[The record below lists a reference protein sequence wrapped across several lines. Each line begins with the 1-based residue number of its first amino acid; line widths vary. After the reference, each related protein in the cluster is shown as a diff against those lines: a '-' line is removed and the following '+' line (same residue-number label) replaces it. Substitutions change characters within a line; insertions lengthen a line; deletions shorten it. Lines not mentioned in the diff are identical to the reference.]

1 MAALL
6 TGSVASSETPR
17 VADAPVAGQAVAIR
31 LSHFKHDRWTPSE
44 GAPSN
49 IGAIAQTGDGYL
61 WLGNNEGLWRFDGV
75 TFERVAAP
83 DGSAMVDAGVN
94 SLRVTARGELWVGF
108 SDGAGVAV
116 YRDGRLVDMKMPSP
130 PPVVV
135 QIVEGTDGAIW
146 AQWGGISE
154 RLWRYQQG
162 RWQLVDTT
170 LGLPTGFLLTMMRTR
185 DGHLKL
191 PVLSADQRST
201 GIADLA
207 PGATRFTW
215 LGGAFD
221 FPRLAQDPQG
231 NLWVADG
238 HGTRILQSAGKSA
251 PPTPI
256 YPALHEVRLPMV
268 AFDRWGGLWKTT
280 QSGGIERIAAAAQ
293 PGGSPTERI
302 DAFSA
307 IDGLSSDVS
316 KQAFTDREGNVW
328 ITTEGGLDRFRYADI
343 VREPSIPADLR
354 GIGITGMRDGSVA
367 VVSKR
372 MLYHIAPGQPPRLA
386 MRGVDFEALCPA
398 RNGAVWV
405 VGKDDVRQIGAESD
419 KARFGVPP
427 TTGMALGCA
436 EDDRNRFWL
445 QAVDRSA
452 WWHDAGGWHH
462 APTAKA
468 SALGQGIVANDDGVA
483 FGTGR
488 TAFAV
493 ATGNRI
499 LRFDVSRLGIGEV
512 KSINAAQHGFLVST
526 TRGLVRV
533 RDGQLRAIDAGRYPW
548 VSGLRTIVQTDSGDS
563 WLQDVNV
570 ISRLSSADL
579 DRAFDRPG
587 SPLTPRLFDVRD
599 GLANSTQRA
608 GVTGPQAVAG
618 GDGRIWFA
626 TSGGLVSIDAR
637 HLARIAPP
645 ASAAIRSL
653 AAGTKIYRDPR
664 DVVLA
669 PGTTSVRV
677 TFMAASLGTP
687 DRVRFRYKL
696 DGVDEDWVESGTRR
710 ATNYTN
716 LGPGRFRFQVVAG
729 DDTGAWSPRGGVVE
743 FEIEPTFTQS
753 WPFRFL
759 CALGGL
765 ALIWLAYRLRIR
777 AVAAQVSAR
786 LAERHDERE
795 RIARELHDTL
805 LQSVQALM
813 LRVEHATSML
823 PPDQPARK
831 GLVDALDRA
840 QDVVAQGRDHVRALR
855 PAVIVDDLAV
865 TLGDLVSAQG
875 FDPPLADTIRTNGVP
890 RPLAPS
896 AAEQIARI
904 ANEALFNIRR
914 HAQAERIAIDVRYG
928 ADALIVRIA
937 DNGVGIDPD
946 VLRAGMRTGHYG
958 LIGMRER
965 AQRIG
970 ADLIF
975 DNAADGGAE
984 VTLIVPTRK
993 AYAREDTW
1001 RARARHWRSRFR
1013 PR

>member
-1 MAALL
+1 M
-6 TGSVASSETPR
+6 
-17 VADAPVAGQAVAIR
+17 DIR
-31 LSHFKHDRWTPSE
+31 LSHFKHDRWTQSE
-44 GAPSN
+44 GSPRN
-49 IGAIAQTGDGYL
+49 IRAIAQTGDGYL
-61 WLGNNEGLWRFDGV
+61 WLGSNEGLWRFDGIA
-75 TFERVAAP
+75 FERIAAP
-83 DGSAMVDAGVN
+83 EGSAMVDAGIQ
-94 SLRVTARGELWVGF
+94 SLHVTSRDELWVGF

-116 YRDGRLVDMKMPSP
+116 YRDGRLVDMKMPNP

-135 QIVEGTDGAIW
+135 QIVEGKDGAIW
-146 AQWGGISE
+146 AQWGGISD
-154 RLWRYQQG
+154 RLWRYKQG
-162 RWQLVDTT
+162 RWQLLDTT
-170 LGLPTGFLLTMMRTR
+170 LGLPTGFLLTIMRTR

-207 PGATRFTW
+207 PGAARFTW
-215 LGGAFD
+215 LGGAYD

-238 HGTRILQSAGKSA
+238 HGTRILQSASNS
-251 PPTPI
+251 PTPAPL
-256 YPALHEVRLPMV
+256 YPALHEVRLPGI

-280 QSGGIERIAAAAQ
+280 QSSGIERIAAAAQ
-293 PGGSPTERI
+293 SGGSPADRI

-316 KQAFTDREGNVW
+316 KQAFADREGNIW

-343 VREPSIPADLR
+343 VREPSIPPDVR
-354 GIGITGMRDGSVA
+354 GIGITGMRDGSIA

-372 MLYHIAPGQPPRLA
+372 VLYHIAPGRPPRVVT
-386 MRGVDFEALCPA
+386 RGVDFEALCPA

-405 VGKDDVRQIGAESD
+405 VSKDDVRQISAGSD
-419 KARFGVPP
+419 KARFGVPA
-427 TTGMALGCA
+427 TIGLALGCA
-436 EDDRNRFWL
+436 EDGRNRFWL
-445 QAVDRSA
+445 QAADRSA
-452 WWHDAGGWHH
+452 WWHDAGGWHR

-488 TAFAV
+488 TSIAV

-512 KSINAAQHGFLVST
+512 KSINAAKHGFLVST
-526 TRGLVRV
+526 SRGLVRV
-533 RDGQLRAIDAGRYPW
+533 RGGQLSAIDAGRYPW
-548 VSGLRTIVQTDSGDS
+548 ISGLRSIVQTDRGDS
-563 WLQDVNV
+563 WLQDINE
-570 ISRLSSADL
+570 ISRLSSEEL

-599 GLANSTQRA
+599 GLANIMQRP
-608 GVTGPQAVAG
+608 GITGSQAVVG
-618 GDGRIWFA
+618 GDGRVWFA
-626 TSGGLVSIDAR
+626 TSGGVVSIDGR
-637 HLARIAPP
+637 HLTKIEVP
-645 ASAAIRSL
+645 ASASVRGL
-653 AAGTKIYRDPR
+653 AAGGQVYRDPS
-664 DVVLA
+664 DLVLA
-669 PGTTSVRV
+669 PGTTAVRI
-677 TFMAASLGTP
+677 TFMAASLGIP

-696 DGVDEDWVESGTRR
+696 DGVDDDWVEAGMPRT
-710 ATNYTN
+710 TTYTN
-716 LGPGRFRFQVVAG
+716 LGPGHFRFRVLAG
-729 DDTGAWSPRGGVVE
+729 NEAGLWSPRGGGVE

-753 WPFRFL
+753 WPFKFI

-765 ALIWLAYRLRIR
+765 ALVWLAYRLRIR
-777 AVAAQVSAR
+777 AVARQVSAR
-786 LAERHDERE
+786 LADRHDERE
-795 RIARELHDTL
+795 RIARDLHDTL

-813 LRVEHATSML
+813 LRVEHATAML
-823 PPDQPARK
+823 APDQPARK

-855 PAVIVDDLAV
+855 PAVIVDDLAGM
-865 TLGDLVSAQG
+865 LSDLASAQG
-875 FDPPLADTIRTNGVP
+875 FDPPLASTIRTNGVP
-890 RPLAPS
+890 RPLAAP

-914 HAQAERIAIDVRYG
+914 HARADRIAIDVRYG

-937 DNGVGIDPD
+937 DNGVGIAPE
-946 VLRAGMRTGHYG
+946 VLRAGRRTGHYG

-965 AQRIG
+965 ARRIG

-984 VTLIVPTRK
+984 VTLLVPARM
-993 AYAREDTW
+993 AYAREDLTW
-1001 RARARHWRSRFR
+1001 RVWARRWISRMR